1 MRKWLDDYL
10 DIDVVN
16 WERHDAVQKNRK
28 DSLCEEERQVGEEI
42 NGKDYS
48 KGKKDDESSTSGETR
63 LETDK

>member
-42 NGKDYS
+42 NCKDYN
-48 KGKKDDESSTSGETR
+48 KGKKDDESSTSSEAR
-63 LETDK
+63 LETDR

>member
-1 MRKWLDDYL
+1 MHNWLDDYL

-42 NGKDYS
+42 NGKDHS
-48 KGKKDDESSTSGETR
+48 QGKKDDESFASGEAR
-63 LETDK
+63 LEAKM

>member
-1 MRKWLDDYL
+1 LRKWLDDYL

-42 NGKDYS
+42 NCKDYN
-48 KGKKDDESSTSGETR
+48 KGKKDDESSTSSEAR
-63 LETDK
+63 LETDR